1 MDVPLYVV
9 SVEYEDRP
17 WKSYRTLVSGT
28 DAMVPVPV
36 PPPAEKAGITVVP
49 VGVKYERPLFFR
61 SEDFN
66 RDFADA
72 ASRGYYR
79 EHDFKVS
86 GPIPARTVVKAGGS
100 SGAGSGTLL
109 SLLLKPD
116 GPLADGYASGL
127 ASRIPL
133 IISIPVVLVG
143 LALLVWRLRKE

>member
-1 MDVPLYVV
+1 
-9 SVEYEDRP
+9 
-17 WKSYRTLVSGT
+17 
-28 DAMVPVPV
+28 
-36 PPPAEKAGITVVP
+36 VP

-66 RDFADA
+66 RDSAAA

-86 GPIPARTVVKAGGS
+86 GPIPARTVVKAGS
-100 SGAGSGTLL
+100 TSAGAGDIL

-116 GPLADGYASGL
+116 GPLADGNASGL

-133 IISIPVVLVG
+133 YLSLPAVLAG
-143 LALLVWRLRKE
+143 LALLVWRLREE